1 MTTHDEHEHDEHAE
15 HGADDLLM
23 RSADPASSLAPLP
36 ARQLAHLTETTMS
49 TAPRTPARTAPGRS
63 AAGRSAAP
71 TRRRSRRLLAGAAG
85 GVLVAAAVVGVLVAT
100 GPGAGGRVT
109 TLTAPPAGGP
119 GAMCAVP
126 TAEVLA
132 TSTTAFR
139 GTVVAVDGGTATL
152 RVDDVFAGD
161 PGDAVEVPQG
171 DPDDQVD
178 GAAPVFTEGGAWLVA
193 ASAGVVSSCGL
204 TGPDSPELAALYD
217 QAF

>member
-1 MTTHDEHEHDEHAE
+1 MTTHDEHEHDE

-63 AAGRSAAP
+63 APGRSAAP

>member
-36 ARQLAHLTETTMS
+36 ARQLADLTETTMS

-63 AAGRSAAP
+63 AAAP
-71 TRRRSRRLLAGAAG
+71 ARRRSRRLLAGAAG

>member
-63 AAGRSAAP
+63 AAAP
-71 TRRRSRRLLAGAAG
+71 ARRRSRRLLAGVAG

-100 GPGAGGRVT
+100 GPGSGGRVT